1 MAYQVRVKIFPID
14 KKEILNYL
22 DKKGI
27 KYNEFFILYI
37 NHHKYRSVTS
47 PSEVNF
53 EIVNLS
59 ELGLK
64 MPSNFSE
71 IKEAALKKGFE
82 MCDSNLGF
90 YLRLALKNQTKSK
103 DKILSQGKNPDSAIN
118 ICSEKMEEEW
128 EFPRACYLR
137 NIDGDLWIRAA
148 RFDDFYE
155 FPLNSEF
162 AFVKNIL

>member
-1 MAYQVRVKIFPID
+1 MTYQVNVKIFPLD
-14 KKEILNYL
+14 KNEILNYL

-27 KYNEFFILYI
+27 KYNELFKLYI
-37 NHHKYRSVTS
+37 DHDKYMSITS
-47 PSEVNF
+47 PSEVSV

-64 MPSNFSE
+64 KPSNFLE
-71 IKEAALKKGFE
+71 IKDAALKKGYG
-82 MCDSNLGF
+82 MCDPNLGF

-118 ICSEKMEEEW
+118 IFSDKLGEDL
-128 EFPRACYLR
+128 EFPRSSYLR
-137 NIDGDLWIRAA
+137 NVNGNLWIRAA

-155 FPLNSEF
+155 FPLDSEF
-162 AFVKNIL
+162 AFIKPM